1 VRHRYHGGNPVT
13 RYVRARLH
21 RRIFF
26 LLGGSIF
33 LTALIFGVSQW
44 SFGGQQW
51 KQEMLAAKTFVS
63 HSFEQVWDQ
72 HDARDALGQRM
83 ADDLRLD
90 VNLEDASHAPLASF
104 GEPCTHP
111 MITVPVER
119 AGATLGYA
127 AFCADRLH
135 PRPRGSTLL
144 PVLAA
149 VFVLWAVSGRLA
161 RRLTRPYG
169 ELARVAHDIGMG
181 KLSSRFSLSPWNA
194 DGEARMLADAI
205 NDMAAR
211 IEKQM
216 KDQRELLAGVSHE
229 IRTPLARIRLLVE
242 LCRAGASA
250 PGEVER
256 SEDVGVLRARRL
268 HVEAKTLDE
277 IDREVVEIDA
287 LVSELLASSRLDFAA
302 LSPHELDSADLA
314 SRALERL
321 AVDAGKLRLETAST
335 KLTADATLLARALA
349 NLVENATTHGGGL
362 DALVVRTAEG
372 AMIFEALDRGPG
384 FLPGE
389 EARVFESFY
398 QRPGAAPRQKGALGL
413 GLTLVKRIAEA
424 HGGKAFA
431 RNREGGGA
439 SVGMELPVKPASL

>member
-1 VRHRYHGGNPVT
+1 VRHRFHGFHGGNPVT

-33 LTALIFGVSQW
+33 MTALIAGVAQW
-44 SFGGQQW
+44 SFGGQEW
-51 KQEMLAAKTFVS
+51 NKAVLAARSFVD
-63 HSFEQVWDQ
+63 HRFEKVWDQ
-72 HDARDALGQRM
+72 PEARDDLARSM

-90 VNLEDASHAPLASF
+90 VKLEDSAHAPLASF
-104 GEPCTHP
+104 GETCEHP
-111 MITVPVER
+111 ELVVPVKR

-127 AFCADRLH
+127 GICVNRLH
-135 PRPRGSTLL
+135 GWRWSKLL
-144 PVLAA
+144 PALAA
-149 VFVLWAVSGRLA
+149 VFVLWAASGRLA
-161 RRLTRPYG
+161 RRLSRPYG

-181 KLSSRFSLSPWNA
+181 KLSSRFALSPWTA
-194 DGEARMLADAI
+194 YGEARMLADAI
-205 NDMAAR
+205 NDMAER

-242 LCRAGASA
+242 LCRTRSSPEGRL
-250 PGEVER
+250 EVE
-256 SEDVGVLRARRL
+256 G
-268 HVEAKTLDE
+268 KTLDE

-302 LSPHELDSADLA
+302 LSPHPLDAKDLA

-321 AVDAGKLRLETAST
+321 GLDPGKLKLAAEST
-335 KLTADATLLARALA
+335 RVVADATLVARALT
-349 NLVENATTHGGGL
+349 NLIENATTHGGGL
-362 DALVVRTAEG
+362 DALVVRTVDG
-372 AMIFEALDRGPG
+372 AMVFEALDRGPG

-389 EARVFESFY
+389 ESRVFESFY
-398 QRPGAAPRQKGALGL
+398 QRAGDAPREKGALGL

-424 HGGKAFA
+424 HGGRAYAK
-431 RNREGGGA
+431 NREGGGA
-439 SVGMELPVKPASL
+439 CVGMELPVKPA

>member
-51 KQEMLAAKTFVS
+51 NQAMLAAKTFVG
-63 HSFEQVWDQ
+63 HSFGQVWDRPE
-72 HDARDALGQRM
+72 ARDDLGRRM

-90 VNLEDASHAPLASF
+90 VKLQDASHAPLASF

-149 VFVLWAVSGRLA
+149 VFVLWAASGRLA

-242 LCRAGASA
+242 LCRAGSST
-250 PGEVER
+250 PGKLE
-256 SEDVGVLRARRL
+256 
-268 HVEAKTLDE
+268 VEAKTLDE

-302 LSPHELDSADLA
+302 LSPHELDGADLA

-321 AVDAGKLRLETAST
+321 GVDASKLRLEATST

-362 DALVVRTAEG
+362 DALVVRSAEG
-372 AMIFEALDRGPG
+372 AMVFEALDRGPG

-439 SVGMELPVKPASL
+439 SVGMELPVPPPMSS